1 MWGLFQPK
9 ELRVLDV
16 LPLSLAFCGFV
27 VFTNLSLTYNTVGFY
42 QVGVSRTLQGRPFL
56 ALVFVYL
63 DRKCVRHPDS
73 CLSLARPPTQLAK
86 VMTTPVIVVVQ
97 FVYYGIR
104 FSRPILLSLVSVL

>member
-42 QVGVSRTLQGRPFL
+42 QVRTLRGQR
-56 ALVFVYL
+56 
-63 DRKCVRHPDS
+63 RC
-73 CLSLARPPTQLAK
+73 
-86 VMTTPVIVVVQ
+86 
-97 FVYYGIR
+97 
-104 FSRPILLSLVSVL
+104 